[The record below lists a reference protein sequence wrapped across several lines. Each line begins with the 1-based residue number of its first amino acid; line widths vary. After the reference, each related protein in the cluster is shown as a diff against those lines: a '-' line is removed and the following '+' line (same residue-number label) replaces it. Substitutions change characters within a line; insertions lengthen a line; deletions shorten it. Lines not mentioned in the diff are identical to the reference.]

1 MNMRYD
7 QILPDF
13 SELSLKYCTAVQALS
28 LGLQLL
34 VDQLGRFPVVGILA
48 FQVQAPVFLY

>member
-7 QILPDF
+7 QILPGF
-13 SELSLKYCTAVQALS
+13 SELSLKTAVQALS

-34 VDQLGRFPVVGILA
+34 VDRLGRFPVVGILA